1 MGHNPRVLRVL
12 AVLAFSAL
20 LVSACSLEVDYSGSH
35 FACDDGVCPSG
46 FECSSD
52 QVCVKVDPP
61 DAGPDAEPNID
72 APPAG
77 FCEEVDQVLDPT
89 TGHCFQLERTVRT
102 WDTARVACNALGANA
117 HLAYVT
123 STVQDALVAMLAD
136 GFITLAWIG
145 ATDSPTEDDWHWLDG
160 RDFDPSP
167 APNAL
172 SFTAWNDGEPN
183 DGGTSGNA
191 EDCAA
196 MDLKNN
202 VGKWDDRQCGE
213 TRPSVCEI
221 EP

>member
-12 AVLAFSAL
+12 AVSAL
-20 LVSACSLEVDYSGSH
+20 LLVGACSLEVDYSGSH
-35 FACDDGVCPSG
+35 FACDDGVCPGG
-46 FECSSD
+46 FTCSSD
-52 QVCVKVDPP
+52 NLCVPVAPPP
-61 DAGPDAEPNID
+61 DAGPDAEPAID

-89 TGHCFQLERTVRT
+89 TGHCYQLERTVRT
-102 WDTARVACNALGANA
+102 WDAARVACNALGSNA

-123 STVQDALVAMLAD
+123 SSVQDALVAMLAD

-160 RDFDPSP
+160 RDFAPSP
-167 APNAL
+167 LPNVLA
-172 SFTAWNDGEPN
+172 FTAWNTNQPD
-183 DGGTSGNA
+183 DSGGS

-202 VGKWDDRQCGE
+202 VGKWDDRGCGE